1 MLSSLPRGAWSE
13 DTARAT
19 ASAEFESAHRAFE
32 SADYES
38 AQKHYT
44 RAYQLLPHPS
54 TLYNLALTFARDQ
67 YRRYTHLRQAFADF
81 PELPDKPDLPD
92 KSA

>member
-1 MLSSLPRGAWSE
+1 MAPVDKRS
-13 DTARAT
+13 ARTTVALT
-19 ASAEFESAHRAFE
+19 PELLVALQQIALAEEVTVS
-32 SADYES
+32 D
-38 AQKHYT
+38 
-44 RAYQLLPHPS
+44 L
-54 TLYNLALTFARDQ
+54 LYNLALHFARDQ